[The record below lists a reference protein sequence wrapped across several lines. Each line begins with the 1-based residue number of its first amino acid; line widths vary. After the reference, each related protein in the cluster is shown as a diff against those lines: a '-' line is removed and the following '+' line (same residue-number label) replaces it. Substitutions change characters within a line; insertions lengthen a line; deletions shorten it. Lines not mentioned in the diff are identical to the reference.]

1 MRAIMNHG
9 NEPNNSTVPCWECG
23 EPLTTEDVHKWR
35 FDDGQIV
42 PLCSICLSAH
52 ENELAES
59 MVEDDD

>member
-1 MRAIMNHG
+1 MPDTTTH
-9 NEPNNSTVPCWECG
+9 TVPCWECG
-23 EPLTTEDVHKWR
+23 EPLAPEDVHKWR
-35 FDDGQIV
+35 FDDGEVV